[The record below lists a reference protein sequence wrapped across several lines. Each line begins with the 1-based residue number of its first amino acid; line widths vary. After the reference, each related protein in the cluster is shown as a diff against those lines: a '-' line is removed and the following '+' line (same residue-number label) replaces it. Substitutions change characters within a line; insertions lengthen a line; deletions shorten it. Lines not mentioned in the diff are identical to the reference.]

1 MPNGETELACRSIS
15 TIRGP
20 LSPLHILRPHE
31 VEHSPQDSSK
41 STLMDRFSTIQQQ
54 EDISSAT
61 GSENYLKKVQIR
73 IVTSILVVEARALR
87 DGIEAALQ
95 SGFTKLSIEGDNLI
109 VIQALTGKSIVPW
122 KIGTIIDDIIYG
134 YNKLHI
140 SMLPTFFGKQTWLL
154 TGSLNL
160 ARLSQF
166 PSLQLSIFHQR

>member
-1 MPNGETELACRSIS
+1 MA
-15 TIRGP
+15 
-20 LSPLHILRPHE
+20 
-31 VEHSPQDSSK
+31 
-41 STLMDRFSTIQQQ
+41 
-54 EDISSAT
+54 
-61 GSENYLKKVQIR
+61 
-73 IVTSILVVEARALR
+73 EARALR
-87 DGIEAALQ
+87 DGIAAAIQ
-95 SGFTKLSIEGDNLI
+95 ARFTKLHIEGDNLI

-166 PSLQLSIFHQR
+166 PSLQMSIFHQR